1 MRVFSRQISGMPFHR
16 LKAGARGGCLA
27 QSLSAFTS
35 AKSTTLGVFS
45 SSTVEEP
52 TWAPFSPRLS
62 YSWLQDGGRDR
73 QRCHDPA
80 GGSAGGRRRDRQLPA
95 WPPCM
100 LAAHVEL
107 RVHTHGP
114 VRVDLW
120 EGQSLDADKGPG
132 ASRNV
137 TLSRAAGIRR
147 TAHALASLESPSSY
161 GRYGSPR
168 APGPLL
174 WH

>member
-1 MRVFSRQISGMPFHR
+1 MSRSVTQCLYLSKVNNPGRFLLIDS
-16 LKAGARGGCLA
+16 RGTYLGPLLSPSVLQLA
-27 QSLSAFTS
+27 T
-35 AKSTTLGVFS
+35 
-45 SSTVEEP
+45 
-52 TWAPFSPRLS
+52 
-62 YSWLQDGGRDR
+62 GRWKG

-80 GGSAGGRRRDRQLPA
+80 GGSAGGRHRDRQLPA

-161 GRYGSPR
+161 GRYGPPR

>member
-1 MRVFSRQISGMPFHR
+1 MSRSVTQCLYLSKVNNPGRFLLIDSRGTYLGPLLSPSVLQLATGRWKGQTEMSRPHR
-16 LKAGARGGCLA
+16 WLCRWQTQGQAAPGLA
-27 QSLSAFTS
+27 
-35 AKSTTLGVFS
+35 
-45 SSTVEEP
+45 
-52 TWAPFSPRLS
+52 
-62 YSWLQDGGRDR
+62 
-73 QRCHDPA
+73 
-80 GGSAGGRRRDRQLPA
+80 
-95 WPPCM
+95 PCM

-161 GRYGSPR
+161 GRYGPPR

>member
-1 MRVFSRQISGMPFHR
+1 MSRSVTQCLYLSKVNNPGRFLLIDS
-16 LKAGARGGCLA
+16 RGTYLGPL
-27 QSLSAFTS
+27 LSPS
-35 AKSTTLGVFS
+35 VLQ
-45 SSTVEEP
+45 
-52 TWAPFSPRLS
+52 
-62 YSWLQDGGRDR
+62 WLQDGGRDR

-80 GGSAGGRRRDRQLPA
+80 GGSASGRRRDRQLPA

-161 GRYGSPR
+161 GRYGPPR